1 MLENTCP
8 ILCNLFVRNGKVY
21 TTFFFFNTFP
31 LFLVITFADTSLKSI
46 LSRKEKNRDSFLFLY
61 GDLFKLYTMTQTRE
75 KSAKKKKKQNPQ

>member
-1 MLENTCP
+1 MPDSLQLVCEKWGS
-8 ILCNLFVRNGKVY
+8 LY
-21 TTFFFFNTFP
+21 HFFFFNTFP